1 MRGARQGAREAAPRV
16 GAGEPYL
23 LEIVTSRYKEHVGVG
38 EDFHFNYRTKDSID
52 AWKSRDPL
60 VVDTKLVEALRPELE
75 REIAAAVAF
84 AEASP
89 APGRAELLTHVI

>member
-1 MRGARQGAREAAPRV
+1 MLAVRQATLEAAARAR
-16 GAGEPYL
+16 AGEPYL

-38 EDFHFNYRTKDSID
+38 DDFHFNYRTKDGID

-60 VVDTKLVEALRPELE
+60 VVDTGLVEALRAELE
-75 REIAAAVAF
+75 REIDAAVAF

-89 APGRAELLTHVI
+89 APGRAELLTDVI